1 MNARKL
7 TDRQKQALDVYNG
20 LYTALGYPPSIRE
33 FKEAYGVYS
42 NSTAFSMLS
51 ALRKLGFKCLT
62 RGQARNPGQRSAVF
76 SMGDADQTVE
86 LNRLRKICAELV
98 DENEGL
104 KVDNHTLAHRVTVY
118 EGTLE
123 LVADWARDH
132 RQGATAASIEDLVDM
147 VGTVEVGR
155 G

>member
-1 MNARKL
+1 MNAQKL
-7 TDRQKQALDVYNG
+7 TAKQKQALDVYNG

-104 KVDNHTLAHRVTVY
+104 KV
-118 EGTLE
+118 E
-123 LVADWARDH
+123 LFEAKSRARDL
-132 RQGATAASIEDLVDM
+132 TSMLEASRGES
-147 VGTVEVGR
+147 EVSDHG
-155 G
+155 